1 MEKIMA
7 VNAGSSSLK
16 FQILEFPAEEVITEG
31 LFEKIG
37 LDDPMFS
44 IKHYVDGKF
53 IKEVLQPDIKNHAD
67 AVKVLLDTLLE
78 KHILGSLDELTG
90 VGHRVVH
97 GGMKFTE
104 STLITDEVINTIVE
118 LSVLA
123 PLHNPANVTGI
134 KAFKEVLPDVPQ
146 VAVFD
151 TAFHQTMPEEAYMY
165 AVPHEWYEKYDV
177 RRYGFH
183 GTSHQYVSLEAAKYL
198 GKKPEEVR
206 IVTAHIGNGA
216 SLAAVKYGK
225 CVDTSM
231 GFTPLAGIPM
241 GTRAGD
247 IDAGILEYIIKV
259 TGKSV
264 QEVMND
270 LNKKSGYT
278 GVYGG
283 SSDARDLRDC
293 ADAGNH
299 LARLAIEMQN
309 KGICDYISRYYG
321 YMGGID
327 AIVFTAGIGEKAPQT
342 REEVC
347 ARLEEPFGV
356 KIDLEKNKVRGE
368 FVDLTAEGSK
378 IKVLVIPTNEELM
391 IARDVMRLK

>member
-16 FQILEFPAEEVITEG
+16 FQILEFPSEEVITEG

-37 LDDPMFS
+37 LDDPMMS

-53 IKEVLQPDIKNHAD
+53 IKETIQPDIKNHAD

-104 STLITDEVINTIVE
+104 STLITDEVIDTIVE

-134 KAFKEVLPDVPQ
+134 KAFKEVLPNVPQ

-198 GKKPEEVR
+198 GKKPEELR

-241 GTRAGD
+241 GTRSGD

-283 SSDARDLRDC
+283 SSDARDLREC
-293 ADAGNH
+293 ADNGNH

-356 KIDLEKNKVRGE
+356 KIDIEKNKVRGE
-368 FVDLTAEGSK
+368 FADLTAEGSK

>member
-16 FQILEFPAEEVITEG
+16 FQILEFPSEEVITEG

-37 LDDPMFS
+37 LDDPMMS
-44 IKHYVDGKF
+44 IKHYIDGKF
-53 IKEVLQPDIKNHAD
+53 TKEVLNPDIKNHAD

-104 STLITDEVINTIVE
+104 STLITDEVIDTIVE

-134 KAFKEVLPDVPQ
+134 RAFKEVLPNVPQ

-216 SLAAVKYGK
+216 SIAAVKYGK

-231 GFTPLAGIPM
+231 GFTPLAGIVM

-247 IDAGILEYIIKV
+247 IDAGIIEYIMKL
-259 TGKSV
+259 TGKSI

-278 GVYGG
+278 GIYGG

-293 ADAGNH
+293 ADNGDH

-368 FVDLTAEGSK
+368 FADLTAEGSK

>member
-16 FQILEFPAEEVITEG
+16 FQILEFPSEEVITEG

-37 LDDPMFS
+37 LDDPMMS
-44 IKHYVDGKF
+44 IKHYIDGKF
-53 IKEVLQPDIKNHAD
+53 TKEVLNPDIKNHAD

-104 STLITDEVINTIVE
+104 STLITDEVIDTIVE

-134 KAFKEVLPDVPQ
+134 RAFKEVLPNVPQ

-216 SLAAVKYGK
+216 SIAAVKYGK

-231 GFTPLAGIPM
+231 GFTPLAGIVM

-247 IDAGILEYIIKV
+247 IDAGIIEYIMKL
-259 TGKSV
+259 TGKSI

-278 GVYGG
+278 GIYGG

-293 ADAGNH
+293 ADNGDH

-321 YMGGID
+321 DMGGID

-368 FVDLTAEGSK
+368 FADLTAEGSK